1 MENKLHDV
9 ICYNSSKF
17 TKQNSPFKSNLHTC
31 SFKYRINE
39 QFLTLHDENCSF
51 CLSFLTL
58 KQNNLSL
65 KGMLTWRHKDMPNFH
80 TKILY
85 HNSSV
90 SQVSKNDLDCNWST
104 LIQLVKLLVNR
115 VSEILQQRLLYLFM
129 LHLICMR
136 SSLAGLNFGMTSG
149 STRY

>member
-17 TKQNSPFKSNLHTC
+17 TKQKSPFKSNLHTC

-85 HNSSV
+85 HKLWFIINQCLEWAKMTSIVAS
-90 SQVSKNDLDCNWST
+90 WST

-115 VSEILQQRLLYLFM
+115 VSEILKQR
-129 LHLICMR
+129 
-136 SSLAGLNFGMTSG
+136 
-149 STRY
+149 